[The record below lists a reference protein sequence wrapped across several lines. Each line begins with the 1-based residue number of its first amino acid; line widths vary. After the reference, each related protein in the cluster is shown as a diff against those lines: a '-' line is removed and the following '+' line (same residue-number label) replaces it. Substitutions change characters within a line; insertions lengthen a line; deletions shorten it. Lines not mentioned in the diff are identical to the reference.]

1 MGSETPSW
9 STWKNGSLKLDA
21 SIAVD
26 CANACKELIQTFDTL
41 SRYLKSA
48 EKLKGHDLG
57 GLDSSE
63 RLATRF
69 NDKMQSLLD
78 TVDQHIKLVTDMGD
92 TFINAGKRYAD
103 TDSGSAEWFKQL
115 SDFSLKPDSSKNTT
129 LYPSS
134 GTPANPGD
142 VKVPDN
148 LVPKNQVGMDKVDLG
163 VENYQSMLWDQLIK
177 MRDSINVNP
186 LRTVAFVWKC
196 IDDTAVPSATKIRD
210 LMDRTK
216 KEDTWRGVGADA
228 ARGAVT
234 RYFGE
239 LQDLA
244 KQSMMVSRN
253 ASYTADYLAALY
265 YALAPMPTQEVEG
278 DLAKYQGYFNSI
290 YVTGIHNTEK
300 LFPKLPQPSG
310 IPGPNAQG
318 SNDDNPGKNNKGNG
332 SDTDK
337 GGKSGGNGKDDT
349 DDGGKNDAKGGGDD
363 KKHGGGGGGSEGG
376 GSDAEKKGKGT
387 GHDGKNGA
395 GGPGPGSGIHPPEKS
410 KPGAPKTDPAKS
422 DPAKSD
428 PAITDPAKGD
438 PNAPGPIGTQPRIAA
453 SDPSSGMNMLTPLIS
468 AVTQGIQA
476 VGQTVQGVIQAESAR
491 IAAGLPGDHQL
502 DGKPDTDEIRKAGGP
517 GGPGKAGA
525 PNIPPPP
532 RPVGPEASKL
542 FPRAAL
548 PSIDGK
554 LLTPPGNWGPG
565 LPGGIPGVPVTGS
578 AANHSTTHQ
587 DDTKLKIPG
596 EEFLE
601 DFGIEP
607 SAVRP
612 VLDA

>member
-1 MGSETPSW
+1 MGSETPS
-9 STWKNGSLKLDA
+9 WKNGSLKLDA

-26 CANACKELIQTFDTL
+26 CANACKDLIQTFDTL

-48 EKLKGHDLG
+48 EKLNGHDLG
-57 GLDSSE
+57 GLPSGE

-78 TVDQHIKLVTDMGD
+78 TVDRHIKLVTDMGD

-115 SDFSLKPDSSKNTT
+115 SDFSLKPDSSKNIT
-129 LYPSS
+129 LYPAS
-134 GTPANPGD
+134 GIPANPGN
-142 VKVPDN
+142 VKVPDD

-163 VENYQSMLWDQLIK
+163 VENPSSMQWPDLIK

-196 IDDTAVPSATKIRD
+196 IDDTAVPSATKVRD
-210 LMDRTK
+210 LMDKTK
-216 KEDTWRGVGADA
+216 KDDTWRGAGADA
-228 ARGAVT
+228 ARAAVT
-234 RYFGE
+234 QYFGE

-244 KQSMMVSRN
+244 KQSMLVSRN
-253 ASYTADYLAALY
+253 AAYTADYIAALY
-265 YALAPMPTQEVEG
+265 YALAPMPTQPVENE
-278 DLAKYQGYFNSI
+278 LKKYQDAFGDI

-300 LFPKLPQPSG
+300 VFPKLPQPSG
-310 IPGPNAQG
+310 IPGLDAQG
-318 SNDDNPGKNNKGNG
+318 GNDDNPGKNNKGNG

-337 GGKSGGNGKDDT
+337 DGKSGGKGKDDT
-349 DDGGKNDAKGGGDD
+349 GDGDNGGKNDAEGGGGD
-363 KKHGGGGGGSEGG
+363 KKHGGGGGSEGD

-395 GGPGPGSGIHPPEKS
+395 GGPGPGIQPPDKS
-410 KPGAPKTDPAKS
+410 KPDASKTDPAKS

-428 PAITDPAKGD
+428 PAITDPAKAD
-438 PNAPGPIGTQPRIAA
+438 PNAPGPIGTQPRSAA
-453 SDPSSGMNMLTPLIS
+453 SDPSSGMNMLTPLVS
-468 AVTQGIQA
+468 AITQGIQT
-476 VGQTVQGVIQAESAR
+476 VGQTVQGVIQAESAK
-491 IAAGLPGDHQL
+491 IAADLLGDHQP
-502 DGKPDTDEIRKAGGP
+502 DGKPDTDEIKKAGGP

-525 PNIPPPP
+525 PNIPPPL

-554 LLTPPGNWGPG
+554 PLMPPGNWGPG
-565 LPGGIPGVPVTGS
+565 LPGGIPGLPVTGA
-578 AANHSTTHQ
+578 AANHGTTHQ
-587 DDTKLKIPG
+587 DDAKLKIPG

-607 SAVRP
+607 SAVKP